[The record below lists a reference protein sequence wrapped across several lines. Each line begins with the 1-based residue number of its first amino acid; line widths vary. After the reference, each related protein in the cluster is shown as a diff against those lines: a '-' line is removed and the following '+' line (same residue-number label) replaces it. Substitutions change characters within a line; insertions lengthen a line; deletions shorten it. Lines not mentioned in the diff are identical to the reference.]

1 MSRCLGTYTTIHQ
14 MYLFIVISIGM
25 EVKVKTEKHNFY
37 DAKRFCE
44 HIFCRLM
51 NLNESVSHIPGDGD
65 YWVGTF
71 RQDVA
76 TDIPKG
82 NHNALQYNQ

>member
-1 MSRCLGTYTTIHQ
+1 MSRCLGKYTTIQQ
-14 MYLFIVISIGM
+14 MYLFIVISIGI
-25 EVKVKTEKHNFY
+25 EVIKERHNFY
-37 DAKRFCE
+37 DAKLFCE
-44 HIFCRLM
+44 NRYGRLM
-51 NLNESVSHIPGDGD
+51 NLNESVSHIPQDGD

-82 NHNALQYNQ
+82 NHNSLQYNQ

>member
-1 MSRCLGTYTTIHQ
+1 
-14 MYLFIVISIGM
+14 
-25 EVKVKTEKHNFY
+25 
-37 DAKRFCE
+37 
-44 HIFCRLM
+44 M
-51 NLNESVSHIPGDGD
+51 NLNESVSHIPQDRD

-82 NHNALQYNQ
+82 NHNSLQYNQ

>member
-1 MSRCLGTYTTIHQ
+1 MSRCLGKYTTIQQ
-14 MYLFIVISIGM
+14 MYLFIVISIGIN
-25 EVKVKTEKHNFY
+25 EKRNFY
-37 DAKRFCE
+37 EAKLFCE
-44 HIFCRLM
+44 NKHDRLM

-82 NHNALQYNQ
+82 NHNSLQYNQ

>member
-25 EVKVKTEKHNFY
+25 EVKTEKRNFY
-37 DAKRFCE
+37 DAKLFCE
-44 HIFCRLM
+44 HIFGRLM
-51 NLNESVSHIPGDGD
+51 NLNESVSHIPGHGV

-82 NHNALQYNQ
+82 NHNSLQYNQ

>member
-1 MSRCLGTYTTIHQ
+1 
-14 MYLFIVISIGM
+14 MYLFIVISIGI
-25 EVKVKTEKHNFY
+25 EVIKERHNFY
-37 DAKRFCE
+37 DAKLFCE
-44 HIFCRLM
+44 NIYGRLM
-51 NLNESVSHIPGDGD
+51 NLNESVSHIPQDRD

-82 NHNALQYNQ
+82 NHNSLQYNQ